1 MRRLLFCQKV
11 GGGAFPPP
19 PLYWRLWMVSLDNW
33 TLLFAFLKIS
43 LYFREGKMFGFFSW
57 CSPCFSY
64 GTNASRKGNF
74 ENCLWKKLQN
84 FRLASNL
91 TIIQFSILH
100 GQKLS
105 HDSPQCNWMLKTFQH
120 SWVWKSFLSSPL
132 WPILINFA
140 QKKIYTGS
148 LAPADFC
155 DAVFTFVHF
164 QKIAKISSLC
174 DFHYISEGILSLMRF
189 WLLMI

>member
-1 MRRLLFCQKV
+1 MGLILIRQLDQIDGILKKIKIHMYISRRQNV
-11 GGGAFPPP
+11 
-19 PLYWRLWMVSLDNW
+19 
-33 TLLFAFLKIS
+33 
-43 LYFREGKMFGFFSW
+43 FFSW

-132 WPILINFA
+132 WPILINFV
-140 QKKIYTGS
+140 KKNIYTPG
-148 LAPADFC
+148 P
-155 DAVFTFVHF
+155 
-164 QKIAKISSLC
+164 
-174 DFHYISEGILSLMRF
+174 
-189 WLLMI
+189 WLLRISVMLFSLVCIFKK